1 MNSSSSVALA
11 RRKPVGWMKDFSLAT
26 AKLIEMH
33 VLILQSNLITAMS
46 IFVTDSGTAGN
57 RHSVGGG

>member
-1 MNSSSSVALA
+1 
-11 RRKPVGWMKDFSLAT
+11 MKDFSLAT